1 MAQPPQPAGSALR
14 HVMAFSVSGS
24 HFALLPLSLLST
36 PTLKA
41 DNNVADSCLR
51 SNSLRSLWTH
61 CLRMWCEIPVS
72 KTQEG
77 CPGLDQG
84 RGGRQMVAEVC
95 DGGRKGGGDVEVRCL
110 F

>member
-1 MAQPPQPAGSALR
+1 MR
-14 HVMAFSVSGS
+14 HGFFSVS
-24 HFALLPLSLLST
+24 LSLRT
-36 PTLKA
+36 PAPIIAVYSHLKA
-41 DNNVADSCLR
+41 DNSVADLC
-51 SNSLRSLWTH
+51 LRSLWTH
-61 CLRMWCEIPVS
+61 CLHVWCEIPVS

-77 CPGLDQG
+77 CPGLDRG